1 MGTGTSNTRAA
12 KSKPTCLPTRSS
24 SATGPAHSTP
34 NRCPPSISARRWR
47 SRQNTGQT
55 DEAVDFLSRGDGYSV
70 FLTDGDAVMVLSGSE
85 SQHVVRLDLVDA
97 NTDLNVA
104 GQDQLASNSNYLIG
118 NDESN
123 WQTDVDNFASVY
135 YEDVYDGI
143 DLRYYGNQRQL
154 EYDFVVAAGT
164 DPNAIRLSFD
174 GIVDAEITETG
185 ELRLILNE
193 QGDDDLFQGPDQLSD
208 RRRRLADPR
217 SRAPMS
223 STTTAA
229 SVSRWATTTAAASW

>member
-1 MGTGTSNTRAA
+1 M
-12 KSKPTCLPTRSS
+12 PTPD
-24 SATGPAHSTP
+24 PE
-34 NRCPPSISARRWR
+34 RRR
-47 SRQNTGQT
+47 
-55 DEAVDFLSRGDGYSV
+55 
-70 FLTDGDAVMVLSGSE
+70 
-85 SQHVVRLDLVDA
+85 
-97 NTDLNVA
+97 

-123 WQTDVDNFASVY
+123 WQTNVDNFASVY
-135 YEDVYDGI
+135 YENVYDGI

-154 EYDFVVAAGT
+154 EYDFVVAAET
-164 DPNAIRLSFD
+164 DPNVIRLSFD

-193 QGDDDLFQGPDQLSD
+193 QGDDDLFQVPDQLSD
-208 RRRRLADPR
+208 RRRWLACFR

-229 SVSRWATTTAAASW
+229 SVSRWATMTRPRAGHRSDPRVHDQLLRWHGLRHSQRT